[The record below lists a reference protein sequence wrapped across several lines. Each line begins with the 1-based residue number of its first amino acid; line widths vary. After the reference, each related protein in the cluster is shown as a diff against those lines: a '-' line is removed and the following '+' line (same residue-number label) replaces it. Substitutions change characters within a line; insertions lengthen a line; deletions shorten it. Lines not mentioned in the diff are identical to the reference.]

1 MNHYILGTDV
11 NWGEFG
17 DNIVKKLL
25 KYKKDFYI
33 KKDLYEYMNIKL
45 DDKYIDQDY
54 LTLKN
59 TRINIIP
66 EETKV
71 LQPTLF

>member
-17 DNIVKKLL
+17 NNIVKKLME
-25 KYKKDFYI
+25 YKNNFYV
-33 KKDLYEYMNIKL
+33 KKDLYKYMNIKL